1 MTEAHP
7 PSLLLRY
14 ARWLVQHA
22 RAFVLGTLI
31 VTAGCAALA
40 SRLHISTDLW
50 TLLPPNYPSVQSLKV
65 LSGRVAGSSMLSI
78 AIESP
83 DPKANQL
90 FAEALV
96 AKINEKL
103 GDQIVTIDYKID
115 AIRNFYESHAA
126 VFLSLEDLQAVEREL
141 NEEIRNKKRNAS
153 PLPFDLGLDDEDK
166 PKEKPLTPAEKI
178 KQRLAKASER
188 FDRYPSGYYS
198 GEEGKLLAIF
208 VRPKVSG
215 TDPKNARPFLR
226 ALTELIN
233 DLQPAKFH
241 PEMKTGYT
249 GTFQLSLDEQ
259 DSIKRDLVST
269 AGLCVGLIA
278 LVVVG
283 YFRSL
288 RVFWMLGVTLLC
300 GTAMAFGLAWAT
312 VGYLNIQTA
321 FLGSIIMGTGIN
333 YGIILLGRYLEER
346 RNGRSLAEATAIAI
360 DSTFL
365 ATLTAAVTTTV
376 SFGTLLSSTIT
387 SFRQFA
393 IIGGGGI
400 LFCWLLS
407 YSFLPA
413 LLTVTDRFLRGV
425 DGRRG
430 LTTLPQW
437 AIRWTTRAP
446 HLWIGVSTL
455 LAIVSV
461 VLFVRF
467 LPDALEADGRKLRN
481 KSSLQSGAAKL
492 DTRLSKFRPG
502 SGSPALVVTD
512 TLEDAK
518 TVCQVINERYA
529 RLGNAKSPTG
539 NCRSIYD
546 LLPSQQDEKL
556 AIAKRLK
563 QTLDGIPEE
572 MLDAELKKMLD
583 DLKHKIV
590 LEPLTLEKLPEQLIG
605 QFRERDGQ
613 IGRVVKIDPPAGR
626 NLWIQENLFAFADA
640 LRHIELPDGRV
651 ISSSGDPV
659 IFADVLREIRQD
671 TPRTSLLALIGVM
684 LVVTI
689 ALRARRGTVH
699 VLVSLLIGVAWMLG
713 IQAAAHVKLNFFN
726 FVALPTTFG
735 IAVDYAINIYV
746 RFQHNQGEHEAR
758 IHDALRLTGGAVLLC
773 SLTTVIGYFT
783 LVIADN
789 QALVSFGALAI
800 VGEIACVLSS
810 ILLLPALLMADKKS

>member
-1 MTEAHP
+1 MTEANP

-22 RAFVLGTLI
+22 RAFVFGTLI

-40 SRLHISTDLW
+40 SKLHISTDLW

-126 VFLSLEDLQAVEREL
+126 VFLSLEDLQSVEREL

-153 PLPFDLGLDDEDK
+153 PLPFDLGLDDDDK

-188 FDRYPSGYYS
+188 FDKYPSGYYS

-226 ALTELIN
+226 ALTDLIN
-233 DLQPAKFH
+233 DLQPAKFN

-346 RNGRSLAEATAIAI
+346 RNGRPLAEATAIAI

-413 LLTVTDRFLRGV
+413 LLTVTDRFLHGV

-437 AIRWTTRAP
+437 AIKWTTRAP
-446 HLWIGVSTL
+446 HIWIGVSTL

-467 LPDALEADGRKLRN
+467 LPNALEADGRKLRN

-518 TVCQVINERYA
+518 IVCQVINERYA

-539 NCRSIYD
+539 GCRSIYD
-546 LLPSQQDEKL
+546 LLPSQQEEKL
-556 AIAKRLK
+556 VIAKRLK

-583 DLKHKIV
+583 DLKRKIV

-684 LVVTI
+684 LVVTV

-713 IQAAAHVKLNFFN
+713 IQAAANVKLNFFN